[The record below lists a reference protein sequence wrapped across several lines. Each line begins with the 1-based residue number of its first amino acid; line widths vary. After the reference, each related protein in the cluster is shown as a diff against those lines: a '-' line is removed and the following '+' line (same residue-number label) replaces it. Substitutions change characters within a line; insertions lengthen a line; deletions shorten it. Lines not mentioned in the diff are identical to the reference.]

1 MSTFLL
7 VMALIA
13 FLCSFIRGW
22 GAIICAILAVITLA
36 ICIFK
41 FKKEKEKR
49 NKEAIVISMVISI
62 FAILI
67 CIIGNVIYLNRNV
80 NNNDEIN
87 YSSMFESYNTY
98 QKGEKVLVEGMF
110 ELVVKDFRIDNE
122 KCLVNVSIKPLTESL
137 SIYDFCLLDEKNN
150 EVYYPRYSTD
160 DDNISFRNLIKDEEK
175 TGYINYNVSDNI
187 DTNELYLIYRNENGV
202 KIKI

>member
-49 NKEAIVISMVISI
+49 NKEAIVISIVISI
-62 FAILI
+62 FAILV